1 MFISDP
7 IFKFHNLFY
16 KQVALLISYRSAQT
30 SENILQ
36 NRSQRQITVSF
47 NRYYLKMLIFWW
59 NKKGELR
66 LYQLAWTNS
75 LLNKSHMVDYHVF
88 HLSFLIFF
96 SLAGGYMKSCGGG
109 SVKCKMR
116 MKIMKFVTLKVTPK
130 KPDFNLVL
138 TLFLPYEAVPLSRFQ
153 SKQGFFAV
161 TKTNKIK

>member
-109 SVKCKMR
+109 SVKCKCR
-116 MKIMKFVTLKVTPK
+116 WKLCSLWLWKWHRKNPTLIWFWFCFCRTR
-130 KPDFNLVL
+130 
-138 TLFLPYEAVPLSRFQ
+138 RFH
-153 SKQGFFAV
+153 
-161 TKTNKIK
+161 